1 MFASNNERRCD
12 PLLPRF
18 FRGLEMAAA
27 WTAGA
32 AVFLGF
38 QSTNAADPPEMSH
51 LRGLSLPNSPL
62 TTQDCQLALFARE
75 ALLKDEVLGP
85 LNLGVTVHS
94 GVATL
99 WGTVPKVAVARL
111 AEEKMRGV
119 PGLAQVKNELRIIT
133 IDEDTAEFLGTLSFR
148 PRSLVHE
155 QARRWNQP
163 VPLVSR
169 GEASSSI
176 SNKGAASPLMM
187 PPIQV
192 PAEPERT
199 VLSFSPPAPSLS
211 ERERVGMTESVLK
224 VSSPPPL
231 IEVLE
236 RLRRSNERFR
246 LIRFEVQGGVVHL
259 WCNAA
264 NSADVF
270 TLAQQVS
277 HLPGVER
284 VVVERGR

>member
-12 PLLPRF
+12 PLLPQF
-18 FRGLEMAAA
+18 FRELEMVAAR
-27 WTAGA
+27 TAVA

-38 QSTNAADPPEMSH
+38 QSTHAADPPEMSY
-51 LRGLSLPNSPL
+51 LQGLSLSSAPL

-111 AEEKMRGV
+111 AEEKVRGV
-119 PGLAQVKNELRIIT
+119 PGLAQVKNEMR
-133 IDEDTAEFLGTLSFR
+133 IDEDTAEFLGTRSFPR
-148 PRSLVHE
+148 PLVHE
-155 QARRWNQP
+155 PARRWNPP

-192 PAEPERT
+192 PAEPERSVST
-199 VLSFSPPAPSLS
+199 FSMPAPPSLS
-211 ERERVGMTESVLK
+211 VGERVRMTESVLK

-236 RLRRSNERFR
+236 RLRRSNEPFRF
-246 LIRFEVQGGVVHL
+246 IRFEVRGGVVHL
-259 WCNAA
+259 WSNAA